1 MEMSHTYQTMNPN
14 LRGDW
19 TGVDSWGVRGKTAS
33 LKKLAVI
40 GPKAK
45 SHHTARWR
53 KHHGLKGIIGMCLGW
68 FEFGLVGYMVG

>member
-19 TGVDSWGVRGKTAS
+19 TGVDSWGRSRKTAS

-45 SHHTARWR
+45 STTLQ
-53 KHHGLKGIIGMCLGW
+53 GGGSTMTLQGIIGICV
-68 FEFGLVGYMVG
+68 GLV